1 MNTMLPAL
9 PRTFGRLTDV
19 LSSSLGAITGQ
30 DNRLGFAKAK
40 RVVAILVDGLGAQ
53 NLKAAGGHAPFL
65 NAALAVAKPAACGF
79 PSTTATSITSFATG
93 LSAGQHGLVGYKVF
107 ERVGSESGTGNDG
120 RAANLLTGWGADQN
134 PLEWQPN
141 QTVSELA
148 SSSGV
153 QAFVIGPKAYDG
165 SGFTQATMRGAKY
178 LPGKT
183 IDDRIDVAI
192 QLLRE
197 NKNDIL
203 VYLYIPELDQTAH
216 AFGAESSKWLAALE
230 SVDAAAKRLSGALS
244 KADALLLTADH
255 GIVDV
260 PAHAHI
266 LLDEVQMDWTRV
278 ASVGGDPRVN
288 FIYLQDPTETSAFQA
303 QLQEQ
308 LGDSVAVF
316 SKADAVACGLYGA
329 NLTAVALERMP
340 DIFAL
345 AVKRVALYHRDY
357 APAKSLQMIG
367 QHGALTPQEMAIPLL
382 GWGAFSSI

>member
-1 MNTMLPAL
+1 MLPAL

-30 DNRLGFAKAK
+30 GNRLGFAKAK
-40 RVVAILVDGLGAQ
+40 RVVSILVDGLGAQ

-107 ERVGSESGTGNDG
+107 ERPGRGSGISNDG
-120 RAANLLTGWGADQN
+120 RAANLLTGWGADQD

-148 SSSGV
+148 ISGGV

-178 LPGKT
+178 VPGKT
-183 IDDRIDVAI
+183 IDDRIDVAT

-197 NKNDIL
+197 NKGEIL
-203 VYLYIPELDQTAH
+203 VYLYIPELDQIAH
-216 AFGAESSKWLAALE
+216 ASGVESARWLAGLE
-230 SVDAAAKRLSGALS
+230 SVDAAAKRLSGALG
-244 KADALLLTADH
+244 KGDALLLTADH

-266 LLDEVQMDWTRV
+266 LLDEVKVDWNRV

-288 FIYLQDPTETSAFQA
+288 FIYLHESSQTAEIQM
-303 QLQEQ
+303 QLQAQ
-308 LGDSVAVF
+308 LGDSVSVF
-316 SKADAVACGLYGA
+316 NKAEAVAHGLYGSEP
-329 NLTAVALERMP
+329 AVVAMERLP

-345 AVKRVALYHRDY
+345 AVKKVALYHREY

>member
-1 MNTMLPAL
+1 MLA
-9 PRTFGRLTDV
+9 
-19 LSSSLGAITGQ
+19 SSLGAITGQ
-30 DNRLGFAKAK
+30 DNRLGFSRAK
-40 RVVAILVDGLGAQ
+40 RVVAILVDGLGSQ

-93 LSAGQHGLVGYKVF
+93 LSAGQHGVVGYKVF
-107 ERVGSESGTGNDG
+107 DRTGNEPGTTLAG
-120 RAANLLTGWGADQN
+120 RSANLLTGWGAQQD

-148 SSSGV
+148 VSNGV
-153 QAFVIGPKAYDG
+153 EAFVIGPKAYDG
-165 SGFTQATMRGAKY
+165 SGFTQVTMRGAKY
-178 LPGKT
+178 LPGKS

-197 NKNDIL
+197 NKNEIL

-216 AFGAESSKWLAALE
+216 ASGVDSAKWLAGLE
-230 SVDAAAKRLSGALS
+230 SVDSAVKRLSGSLG
-244 KADALLLTADH
+244 KGDALLLTADH
-255 GIVDV
+255 GIIDV
-260 PAHAHI
+260 PYHAHI
-266 LLDEVQMDWTRV
+266 LLDEVKVDWARV

-288 FIYLQDPTETSAFQA
+288 FIYLHDSAETSAFQS
-303 QLQEQ
+303 QLQDQ
-308 LGDSVAVF
+308 LGDSVSVF
-316 SKADAVACGLYGA
+316 SKSEAVSLGLYGSEPFG
-329 NLTAVALERMP
+329 VALERMP

-345 AVKRVALYHRDY
+345 GVKKVALYHRDY

-367 QHGALTPQEMAIPLL
+367 QHGALSPQEMSIPLL